1 MSEVFR
7 SYINTVRRE
16 FADKPLDIEFVGND
30 PFEFFEQWFD
40 EAVGVEALDPN
51 AMSIATVNDKG
62 HPSVRVVYMRDI
74 GSDGLVFYTNY
85 SSKKGQNLESNPF
98 ISANFFWVEL
108 DRQIRFT
115 GKVEKV
121 SASDSDLYFS
131 KRPRESQLGAWA
143 SNQSSSIRSREALI
157 NEFEEI
163 GKKYKD
169 KDVPRPPH
177 WGGYRI
183 VPSEIE
189 FWQGRPM
196 RLHDRIVFYKN
207 DANEWLKKR
216 LAP

>member
-7 SYINTVRRE
+7 SYVNTVRRE
-16 FADKPLDIEFVGND
+16 FADKPMDIESVGDN

-51 AMSIATVNDKG
+51 AMSIATVNEKG

-74 GSDGLVFYTNY
+74 SENGLVFYTNY
-85 SSKKGQNLESNPF
+85 NSNKGKNLLQNPF

-121 SASDSDLYFS
+121 SASQSDEYFA
-131 KRPRESQLGAWA
+131 KRPRESQIGAWA
-143 SNQSSSIRSREALI
+143 SEQSDLIASRDVLQQA
-157 NEFEEI
+157 FKKVEE
-163 GKKYKD
+163 KYKD
-169 KDVPRPPH
+169 QDIPRPPH
-177 WGGYRI
+177 WGGFVI
-183 VPSEIE
+183 KPSEIE

-196 RLHDRIVFYKN
+196 RLHDRIVFYKSQEN
-207 DANEWLKKR
+207 KWLKKR
-216 LAP
+216 LSP

>member
-16 FADKPLDIEFVGND
+16 FADKPLNIECVGND
-30 PFEFFEQWFD
+30 PFEFFEKWFD

-51 AMSIATVNDKG
+51 AMSIATVDSKG
-62 HPSVRVVYMRDI
+62 QPSVRVVYMRDI
-74 GSDGLVFYTNY
+74 SSEGIVFYTNY
-85 SSKKGQNLESNPF
+85 SSKKAQNLEKSPL

-121 SASDSDLYFS
+121 SATDSDLYFS

-143 SNQSSSIRSREALI
+143 SDQSSSIRSREALI
-157 NEFEEI
+157 SDFEAIE
-163 GKKYKD
+163 KKYKD
-169 KDVPRPPH
+169 RDVPRPPH

-183 VPSEIE
+183 VPHEIE

-207 DANEWLKKR
+207 DAGEWLKKR